1 MDRISFIITQDG
13 SVGLYDEGTHDI
25 YHSVT
30 GAATE
35 SFDKFIHATDF
46 ENFCKENNQVN
57 ILDICYGIGY
67 NTKAAIYSALKNNTK
82 IKMNITALEL
92 YKEVSF
98 LSPFVK
104 DNINCPSI
112 NIFLMSFFISKFEDF
127 TTYITKFLDSEVEI
141 TKKYFDRDICL
152 LFSKFIHSDT
162 LIDDYKQLYTF
173 LHNIYYQN
181 ISNSMETSINAY
193 NINDIDF
200 NINFGD
206 ARQRINDVNGNV
218 NFVFLDAFTP
228 HKQPLLW
235 TYEFL
240 SKVKSKM
247 SNNSILST
255 YSNAAPIRKT
265 FADLG
270 FNIGKVILND
280 KQFGT
285 VASFSKNKIKSPLS
299 KYDIGL
305 IKTKAGI
312 VYHDN
317 PDLNLSSDEI
327 LFNRKSEVANS
338 KLLSS
343 SKYRKLYENEQQ
355 I

>member
-1 MDRISFIITQDG
+1 MDKINFIMTQDG
-13 SVGLYDEGTHDI
+13 SVGLYDEVTQDI

-35 SFDKFIHATDF
+35 SFDKFIYATDF
-46 ENFCKENNQVN
+46 ENFCKENNEVN

-67 NTKAAIYSALKNNTK
+67 NTKAAIYSALKNNSK
-82 IKMNITALEL
+82 IKIKIIALEL
-92 YKEVSF
+92 SKKIAF
-98 LSPFVK
+98 LSPFVV
-104 DNINCPSI
+104 DNINSPSI
-112 NIFLMSFFISKFEDF
+112 NIFLMSFFISKFKDF
-127 TTYITKFLDSEVEI
+127 TTYIKDFFTSEIDI
-141 TKKYFDRDICL
+141 TKKYFDPNMCR
-152 LFSKFIHSDT
+152 LFNKYIESDMYLT
-162 LIDDYKQLYTF
+162 DYKALNCF

-181 ISNSMETSINAY
+181 ISNSMENILNAL
-193 NINDIDF
+193 DF
-200 NINFGD
+200 NEVSFNIVFGD
-206 ARQRINDVNGNV
+206 ARQEINKVTDNI

-247 SNNSILST
+247 LPDSILST

-265 FADLG
+265 FTDLG

-285 VASFSKNKIKSPLS
+285 VAAFSQNKIKFPLS
-299 KYDIGL
+299 EYDVGL

-312 VYHDN
+312 QYHDN
-317 PDLNLSSDEI
+317 SDLNLTSEEI
-327 LFNRKSEVANS
+327 LFNRKTEVTNS

-343 SKYRKLYENEQQ
+343 SKYRKLYENGK
-355 I
+355 